1 MNSTYETI
9 RVETDG
15 SVQHITLA
23 RPDVRNAFNET
34 VIAELTQAFSS
45 VDESIRVVVLA
56 GEGKT
61 FSAGADINWMKK
73 SASYTEEQNA
83 LDAANMRAMFTAID
97 ECRCPV
103 IVRAHGAALGG
114 GVGLIAAGDI
124 VVAADDTKFGFTEVR
139 LGIVPA
145 VISPFA
151 LRKIGVNNAR
161 RYFVTGEIFT
171 ANEARR
177 IGLVHEAV
185 PAGQLDAKVEEIVS
199 ALRQVGPKAAATS
212 KALIREVSRLGL
224 ANAGDYTVGTIA
236 RIRTSPEGQEGLG
249 AFLDKRKPNWA

>member
-1 MNSTYETI
+1 MSDYQTI
-9 RVETDG
+9 RVDTDG
-15 SVQHITLA
+15 AVLRVTLA

-34 VIAELTQAFSS
+34 VIEELTRAFTS
-45 VDESIRVVVLA
+45 VDESIRVVVLS

-83 LDAANMRAMFTAID
+83 QDASAMRAMFAAID

-103 IVRAHGAALGG
+103 ICRVHGAALGG
-114 GVGLIAAGDI
+114 GVGLVAAADI

-161 RYFVTGEIFT
+161 RYFLTGEIFL
-171 ANEARR
+171 ADEARR
-177 IGLVHEAV
+177 IGLVHESVPVDQVDEAV
-185 PAGQLDAKVEEIVS
+185 ETIVNAILAVGPNATATAKTIIRQVAHLGFDRAGEYTVSTIAKV
-199 ALRQVGPKAAATS
+199 
-212 KALIREVSRLGL
+212 
-224 ANAGDYTVGTIA
+224 
-236 RIRTSPEGQEGLG
+236 RTSPEGQEGLG
-249 AFLDKRKPNWA
+249 AFLEKRKPNWI